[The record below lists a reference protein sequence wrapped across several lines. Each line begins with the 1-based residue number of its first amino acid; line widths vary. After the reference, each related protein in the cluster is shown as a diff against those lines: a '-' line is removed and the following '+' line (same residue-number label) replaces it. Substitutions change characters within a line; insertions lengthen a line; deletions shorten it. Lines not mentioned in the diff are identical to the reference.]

1 MIQRADQFSET
12 SSSSSE
18 GEEVDNSASRVV
30 SSLGDTTEIR
40 DDIVNRVV
48 RGLNRERRDC
58 LKLSVDDLNQRIE

>member
-12 SSSSSE
+12 SSSSSK
-18 GEEVDNSASRVV
+18 GEEEDNSARRVV